1 MPPEPLPILLLHGFP
16 QDSRCWNEV
25 APPLRD
31 AGHDVITPDLRGA
44 SANNRPRDRSAYRL
58 AALVDDV
65 LRIADEHRAERFH
78 LVGHDWG
85 GALGWAVV
93 AQHADR
99 VASFTSVSTP
109 HPAAMV
115 RSLTRST
122 QALRS
127 SYVGL
132 FNVPVL
138 AETALR
144 LTLRRLLRSSGC
156 PKAYADHYAGINR
169 DRARLTGALNWY
181 RGVRPGDL
189 TGIGASAVPT
199 LFVWGNKDFALGRV
213 AAEATADF
221 VTGPYRF
228 DEVDGGH
235 WLPETMGADL
245 ARRVLD
251 HVGTAA
257 RTGACLP

>member
-1 MPPEPLPILLLHGFP
+1 MSPEPLPVLLLHGFP

-25 APPLRD
+25 APALRA
-31 AGHDVITPDLRGA
+31 AGHDVIAPDLRGA
-44 SANNRPRDRSAYRL
+44 SPNNRPQSRAAYRL
-58 AALVDDV
+58 PALVADV
-65 LRIADEHRAERFH
+65 LRIAEEHKAERFH

-85 GALGWAVV
+85 GVLGWAV
-93 AQHADR
+93 AAEHPDR
-99 VASFTSVSTP
+99 VASLTSVSTP

-132 FNVPVL
+132 FNVPVV
-138 AETALR
+138 AESLLR
-144 LTLRRLLRSSGC
+144 FTLRRMLRSSGC
-156 PKAYADHYAGINR
+156 PAAYADHYAEINR

-213 AAEATADF
+213 AAEGTAEF

-245 ARRVLD
+245 ARRILA
-251 HVGTAA
+251 HVGSTA
-257 RTGACLP
+257 RTEV

>member
-1 MPPEPLPILLLHGFP
+1 MAPVLLLHGFP

-25 APPLRD
+25 APALRD

-44 SANNRPRDRSAYRL
+44 SPNNRPHERSAYRL
-58 AALVDDV
+58 PALIDDV
-65 LRIADEHRAERFH
+65 LRIAEEHNADRFH

-85 GALGWAVV
+85 GALGWAV
-93 AQHADR
+93 AAEHPDR

-132 FNVPVL
+132 FNVPVV
-138 AETALR
+138 AEAVLR
-144 LTLRRLLRSSGC
+144 LTLRRMLKSSGC
-156 PKAYADHYAGINR
+156 PEAYADHYADINR

-189 TGIGASAVPT
+189 TGVGASTVPT
-199 LFVWGNKDFALGRV
+199 LFVWGNQDFALGRV
-213 AAEATADF
+213 AAEMTASH

-245 ARRVLD
+245 SRRILD
-251 HVGTAA
+251 HVTSAA
-257 RTGACLP
+257 RTGS